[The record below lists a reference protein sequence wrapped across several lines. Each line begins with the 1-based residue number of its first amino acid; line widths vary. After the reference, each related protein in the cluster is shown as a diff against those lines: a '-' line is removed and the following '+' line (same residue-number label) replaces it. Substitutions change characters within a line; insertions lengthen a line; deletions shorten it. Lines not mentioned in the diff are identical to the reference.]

1 MDIEEYI
8 EIIVQNGRIEDM
20 EELSEMLEKTMN
32 IIKKYDMDCYNDLMM
47 KLYKM
52 AYGAIIT
59 KEMAENIV
67 NNMRPYGMKW
77 SYEETKKMQQNYGLD
92 NIRGADF
99 YLVINSA
106 YNDFNDIFGE
116 DTEGY
121 IKYTID
127 FIEDEDAKSD
137 KVFTYYTTIVK

>member
-8 EIIVQNGRIEDM
+8 EIIVQNGRIDDM

-32 IIKKYDMDCYNDLMM
+32 IVKKYDMDCYSDLMM

-52 AYGAIIT
+52 AYGTVIT

-67 NNMRPYGMKW
+67 HKMRPYEEKW
-77 SYEETKKMQQNYGLD
+77 SYEETKKMQQNYGLE

-116 DTEGY
+116 NVEEY

-127 FIEDEDAKSD
+127 FIDDEDAKED
-137 KVFTYYTTIVK
+137 KVFLYYTQIPQ